1 MPGIVSNIRVNAGG
15 QVKKGDQLLSI
26 EAMKMETA
34 IKSERDGIIKELLV
48 TVQSQVRGGDLLIIF
63 ED

>member
-1 MPGIVSNIRVNAGG
+1 M
-15 QVKKGDQLLSI
+15 LLI
-26 EAMKMETA
+26 LEAMKMETA